1 MVYFLCGTFR
11 KLNRNKQKIPDTLV
25 SGITFFTLIKTFRLP
40 LPLTYFTQSWPTK
53 LILKAKDGSTGLLI
67 MSGKEAVRDAN
78 AIETGQATVPSSATV
93 DTGSTPEDSVKTN

>member
-1 MVYFLCGTFR
+1 
-11 KLNRNKQKIPDTLV
+11 
-25 SGITFFTLIKTFRLP
+25 
-40 LPLTYFTQSWPTK
+40 
-53 LILKAKDGSTGLLI
+53 